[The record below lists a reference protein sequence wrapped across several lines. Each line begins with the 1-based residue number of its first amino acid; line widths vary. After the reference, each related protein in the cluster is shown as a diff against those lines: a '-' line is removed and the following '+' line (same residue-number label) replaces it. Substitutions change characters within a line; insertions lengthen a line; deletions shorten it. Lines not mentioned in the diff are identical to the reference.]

1 METTYVNSSELG
13 IESSGDSTVVELLKG
28 RHTHTKWLNRPVED
42 YKREQILKAA
52 YLAPSKQS
60 SKPYT
65 IMPIGDSE
73 TGRRIKNDLFTKV
86 CIAEPL
92 GWRGGDYGSST
103 GDRPTNGQMRAPLV
117 LAFGFRP
124 VQFQDLPSSQRESLF
139 NIEDSAEEM
148 LHTYHKE
155 VMFAAMCSIIT
166 AESLG
171 LQTGCV
177 ACIMNQSLCLQTLRE
192 VYPYHDDPQA
202 YVSLFI
208 GIGYS
213 DGASQSTGVDIKPS
227 FNSIVRPLI

>member
-92 GWRGGDYGSST
+92 GE
-103 GDRPTNGQMRAPLV
+103 RPTNGQMRAPLV

-166 AESLG
+166 AEALG

-192 VYPYHDDPQA
+192 VYPYHEDPQA
-202 YVSLFI
+202 YGALFI

>member
-13 IESSGDSTVVELLKG
+13 IESYPDDSTVVELLKS
-28 RHTHTKWLNRPVED
+28 RKTHTKWLNRSVED

-65 IMPIGDSE
+65 IMQIGDSE
-73 TGRRIKNDLFTKV
+73 TGRRIKNNLFTKV
-86 CIAEPL
+86 CIAEPI
-92 GWRGGDYGSST
+92 GWKGGDYENS
-103 GDRPTNGQMRAPLV
+103 GDRPTNGQLRAPLV

-124 VQFQDLPSSQRESLF
+124 VQFLDLPSGQRESLHG
-139 NIEDSAEEM
+139 IESNADEM

-155 VMFAAMCSIIT
+155 VMFSAMCSIIT

-177 ACIMNQSLCLQTLRE
+177 ACIMNQHLCVQTLKE

-208 GIGYS
+208 GIGYA
-213 DGASQSTGVDIKPS
+213 DGSSQSTGVDIKPS
-227 FNSIVRPLI
+227 FDSIVRPLI

>member
-1 METTYVNSSELG
+1 METTYVNANELG
-13 IESSGDSTVVELLKG
+13 FESYIDDSKMVQLLKE
-28 RHTHTKWLNRPVED
+28 RKTHTKWVNRPVED
-42 YKREQILKAA
+42 YKREQIVKAA

-65 IMPIGDSE
+65 IMQIGDSD
-73 TGRRIKNDLFTKV
+73 TGRRIKDQLFKKV

-92 GWRGGDYGSST
+92 GWKGGNYENI

-124 VQFQDLPSSQRESLF
+124 VQFGDLPSSQRESLF
-139 NIEDSAEEM
+139 GIEDSADEM

-155 VMFAAMCSIIT
+155 VMFSAMCAIVT
-166 AESLG
+166 AHSLG

-177 ACIMNQSLCLQTLRE
+177 GCIMNQHLCVQTLKE

-208 GIGYS
+208 GVGYA
-213 DGASQSTGVDIKPS
+213 DGVSQSTGLDIKPD
-227 FNSIVRPLI
+227 FDSIVRPLI